1 MWDDLFEKDPK
12 MRKIRRES
20 ETKGLA
26 EGLRIAVLT
35 AVRLRFPQLTD
46 LAEQRVNRISKPAKL
61 NLLLDQIAN
70 APDEDAARSL
80 LDPVAA

>member
-26 EGLRIAVLT
+26 EGLRIAVI
-35 AVRLRFPQLTD
+35 AVIKVRFPQLTD
-46 LAEQRVNRISKPAKL
+46 LAEQKVNQISKPAKL
-61 NLLLDQIAN
+61 NLLLDQVEN
-70 APDEDAARSL
+70 APDEAAVRSL
-80 LDPVAA
+80 LGLVAA